1 MSRIACLR
9 IPRFQIV
16 VHQKYEP
23 DLRDKPLALIG
34 GRSRVMLCSPE
45 AAKRYVRVGMRLSE
59 ARAACSELLWRDY
72 DDHLYLG
79 AQKEML
85 AHLVALSPRVSSH
98 SVGVFLIDAS
108 GLSLLGGENYFA
120 RSVIKFVSQKG
131 FLESNIGIADSAF
144 AAIVAA
150 QNRKS
155 RWYIVEPGN
164 DRKFLSA
171 LSIDLLPVKSE
182 LKETLFGLGIERM
195 GQLIALPLDEVSARF
210 ESEGVLAYNLASGI
224 DTRRPTLPIIEESFQ
239 CYVDIGGPVESLND
253 TLFVIKS
260 MLERLTQ
267 LLKQE
272 GLCADEIVICF
283 YSDDE
288 LFEERPVRLIRSSNQ
303 SKFLLEVLRLSIE
316 NKRLEREFT
325 SLRLIVS
332 RTSKEVFRQL
342 PVLSGDENGI
352 PTEENG
358 VSSES
363 FLLLVQKLNTRYG
376 TDNALVK
383 PVAVDQYT
391 PERAGAWQPVIS
403 SKKEVDSINTSVK
416 KKGKQ
421 RLQDSDI
428 SIVSSEKK
436 QLAVSVDYVQ
446 ESAGSSALVSGMVLK
461 KHVSPM
467 PVLVEFQNSKPQSFT
482 CESRLYKIHSI
493 TNPEC
498 ISGLWWEAPVRKSY
512 YTALVQPS
520 SSSEFLLVMLVYDHE
535 CRTWFLEGE
544 YD

>member
-9 IPRFQIV
+9 IPKFQIV

-23 DLRDKPLALIG
+23 ELRDKPFALIG

-45 AAKRYVRVGMRLSE
+45 AAKRYVRTGMRLSE

-72 DDHLYLG
+72 DDHLYIG

-85 AHLVALSPRVSSH
+85 ANLVSLSPRVSSH
-98 SVGVFLIDAS
+98 QVGVFLLDAS

-131 FLESNIGIADSAF
+131 YLESNVGIADSAF

-150 QNRKS
+150 QNRKR

-164 DRKFLSA
+164 DRQFLSA
-171 LSIDLLPVKSE
+171 LSIDLLPVKRE
-182 LKETLFGLGIERM
+182 LKETLCGLGIERL
-195 GQLIALPLDEVSARF
+195 GQLTALPPDQIVARF
-210 ESEGVLAYNLASGI
+210 ENEGLLAYNLACGI
-224 DTRRPTLPIIEESFQ
+224 DTRRPSLPILEQSFQ

-267 LLKQE
+267 LLQQE
-272 GLCADEIVICF
+272 GLCAEEIVICF

-288 LFEERPVRLIRSSNQ
+288 LIEERPVRLIRSSNQ

-316 NKRLEREFT
+316 NKKLEREFT

-332 RTSKEVFRQL
+332 RTTKEIFRQI

-352 PTEENG
+352 PNEDNG

-391 PERAGAWQPVIS
+391 ADKAGAWQPVIS
-403 SKKEVDSINTSVK
+403 SKKEVDSVSSGK
-416 KKGKQ
+416 RKGKNRIQ
-421 RLQDSDI
+421 GSDV
-428 SIVSSEKK
+428 SIVSSDKK
-436 QLAVSVDYVQ
+436 RLAIAVDYVK
-446 ESAGSSALVSGMVLK
+446 ESAGSSALVSGLVLK
-461 KHVSPM
+461 KHISPL
-467 PVLVEFQNSKPQSFT
+467 PVFVEFQNSKPQAFT
-482 CESRLYKIHSI
+482 SEGRLYKIHSI

-498 ISGLWWEAPVRKSY
+498 ISGLWWEAAFRKSY
-512 YTALVQPS
+512 YTALVQPAS
-520 SSSEFLLVMLVYDHE
+520 INEFLLVMLVYDHE
-535 CRTWFLEGE
+535 CRTWFVEGE

>member
-1 MSRIACLR
+1 
-9 IPRFQIV
+9 
-16 VHQKYEP
+16 
-23 DLRDKPLALIG
+23 
-34 GRSRVMLCSPE
+34 MLCSSE
-45 AAKRYVRVGMRLSE
+45 ATKRYVRTGMRLSE
-59 ARAACSELLWRDY
+59 ARAACADLLWRDY
-72 DDHLYLG
+72 DDHLYVG

-85 AHLVALSPRVSSH
+85 GSLLSFSPRVSSH
-98 SVGVFLIDAS
+98 QVGVFLIDAS

-120 RSVIKFVSQKG
+120 RNIIKFVSQKG
-131 FLESNIGIADSAF
+131 YLDSNIGIADSAF
-144 AAIVAA
+144 AAMVAA
-150 QNRKS
+150 QNRKR
-155 RWYIVEPGN
+155 RWYIVESGN
-164 DRKFLSA
+164 DRQFLSA

-182 LKETLFGLGIERM
+182 LRETFRGLGIERM
-195 GQLIALPLDEVSARF
+195 GQLTALPAEEVKTRF
-210 ESEGVLAYNLASGI
+210 ESEGTLAYNLASGI
-224 DTRRPTLPIIEESFQ
+224 DNRRPALPTIETSFQ

-267 LLKQE
+267 LLRQE
-272 GLCADEIVICF
+272 GLCADEIVIFF

-316 NKRLEREFT
+316 NKRLEKEFT

-332 RTSKEVFRQL
+332 RTSKETFRQI

-352 PTEENG
+352 PNEDNG

-391 PERAGAWQPVIS
+391 PDRAGVWQPVIS
-403 SKKEVDSINTSVK
+403 SKRETAPENGRAKTS
-416 KKGKQ
+416 GKLIQ
-421 RLQDSDI
+421 GSDI
-428 SIVSSEKK
+428 SIISSEKK
-436 QLAVSVDYVQ
+436 RLAVSVDYVK
-446 ESAGSSALVSGMVLK
+446 ESAGSSSLVSGMVLK
-461 KHVSPM
+461 KHVNPV
-467 PVLVEFQNSKPQSFT
+467 PVLVEFQNSKPQAFT
-482 CESRLYKIHSI
+482 WESRLYKIHSI

-498 ISGLWWEAPVRKSY
+498 ISGLWWETPVRKSY
-512 YTALVQPS
+512 YTALVQPT

>member
-23 DLRDKPLALIG
+23 ELRGKPFALIG
-34 GRSRVMLCSPE
+34 GRSRVMLCSSE
-45 AAKRYVRVGMRLSE
+45 ATKRYVRTGMRLSE
-59 ARAACSELLWRDY
+59 ARAACADLLWRDY
-72 DDHLYLG
+72 DEHLYVG

-85 AHLVALSPRVSSH
+85 GSLVSLSPRVSSH
-98 SVGVFLIDAS
+98 QVGVFLIDAS

-120 RSVIKFVSQKG
+120 RNIIKFVSQKG
-131 FLESNIGIADSAF
+131 YLDSNVGIADSAF
-144 AAIVAA
+144 AAMVAA
-150 QNRKS
+150 QNRKR
-155 RWYIVEPGN
+155 RWYIVESGN
-164 DRKFLSA
+164 DRQFLSA

-182 LKETLFGLGIERM
+182 LRETLHGLGIERM
-195 GQLIALPLDEVSARF
+195 GQLTALPAEEVKTRF
-210 ESEGVLAYNLASGI
+210 ESEGLLAYNLASGI
-224 DTRRPTLPIIEESFQ
+224 DTRRPTLPTIETSFQ

-267 LLKQE
+267 LLRQE

-316 NKRLEREFT
+316 NKRLEKEFT

-332 RTSKEVFRQL
+332 RTSKEIFRQI

-352 PTEENG
+352 PSEDNG

-391 PERAGAWQPVIS
+391 PDRAGVWQPVIS
-403 SKKEVDSINTSVK
+403 SKKEAAPENGRAKTN
-416 KKGKQ
+416 GKLIQ
-421 RLQDSDI
+421 GSDI
-428 SIVSSEKK
+428 SIISSEKK
-436 QLAVSVDYVQ
+436 RLAVSVDYVK
-446 ESAGSSALVSGMVLK
+446 ESAGSSSLVSGMVLK
-461 KHVSPM
+461 RHLNPV
-467 PVLVEFQNSKPQSFT
+467 PVLVEFQNSKPQAFT
-482 CESRLYKIHSI
+482 WESRLYKIHSI

-498 ISGLWWEAPVRKSY
+498 ISGLWWETPVRKSY
-512 YTALVQPS
+512 YTALVQPT